1 MLRSYPIRKNDTI
14 KEYKGELYRLV
25 SSTEDFTSSS
35 NKIILFNDKVVAEK
49 AENWSVFELDQV
61 DHQIKEVKSGEK
73 SITLNLKSNTTKELT
88 LTSTEPYK
96 CFIQDTD
103 IRS

>member
-49 AENWSVFELDQV
+49 AENWSVF
-61 DHQIKEVKSGEK
+61 
-73 SITLNLKSNTTKELT
+73 
-88 LTSTEPYK
+88 
-96 CFIQDTD
+96 
-103 IRS
+103 